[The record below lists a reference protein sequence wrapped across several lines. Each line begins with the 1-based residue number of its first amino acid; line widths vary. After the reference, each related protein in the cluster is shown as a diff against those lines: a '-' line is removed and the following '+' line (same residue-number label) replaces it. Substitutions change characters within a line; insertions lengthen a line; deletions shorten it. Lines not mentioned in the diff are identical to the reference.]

1 MYEQYRKKFAL
12 VGLHASWAMQ
22 LHSCDSTSAGEQAII
37 KKCYFIE
44 HHSQVFVQEIRRV
57 DLQTSSLLE

>member
-1 MYEQYRKKFAL
+1 
-12 VGLHASWAMQ
+12 
-22 LHSCDSTSAGEQAII
+22 LHSCDSTSAGEHAII
-37 KKCYFIE
+37 KECYFIE